1 MIHDI
6 LLYCTLH
13 MQGLWSFSFL
23 GCSSWLLLC
32 RLHVWWGMWRP
43 TRGFFQRRRIMSHSA
58 AGTSNVT
65 WYRTRGLDIS
75 SEMWSLRYCTVQL
88 KMKRSSQS
96 KVYEKDV
103 WDIQVDGLSETRY
116 TVSVFDVKR
125 LNPSLS
131 WFDLIWFDLSCS
143 SVRLQVRGVFEFSA
157 WLLRIPNSPSY
168 IHGPTYTD
176 HDTVLSQAVL
186 YHTLYY
192 L

>member
-6 LLYCTLH
+6 LLYLTYARTLVLFFPWPAFLVTIMQTTRLMGH
-13 MQGLWSFSFL
+13 MRTNKRILSKATYHVPFS
-23 GCSSWLLLC
+23 C
-32 RLHVWWGMWRP
+32 RYK
-43 TRGFFQRRRIMSHSA
+43 QR
-58 AGTSNVT
+58 NVIQDA
-65 WYRTRGLDIS
+65 R
-75 SEMWSLRYCTVQL
+75 LRHFIRDVVFTVHYYTVKL

-103 WDIQVDGLSETRY
+103 WDIQVDSLSETRY

-131 WFDLIWFDLSCS
+131 RLDLIWFELL
-143 SVRLQVRGVFEFSA
+143 VRPASGETGLWVQCMV
-157 WLLRIPNSPSY
+157 LRILNSPSY
-168 IHGPTYTD
+168 RHGPTYTD